1 MICIDLFQNIFNM
14 SKNTNPKKKVVV
26 PVAPA
31 KPSSTATTSI
41 PRMRLTSTDELL
53 FTKTN
58 FMWMGIGVALIV
70 LGLALMSGGKMPN
83 PETWDPNLIYSFRR
97 TVLAPIVILAGL
109 GVEVYAIFKR
119 G

>member
-1 MICIDLFQNIFNM
+1 M
-14 SKNTNPKKKVVV
+14 SKNTNSNKKVVV
-26 PVAPA
+26 PASPAKSSAGAAPA
-31 KPSSTATTSI
+31 PKV
-41 PRMRLTSTDELL
+41 RLSPVGELI

-58 FMWMGIGVALIV
+58 FMWMGIGVALII

-83 PETWDPNLIYSFRR
+83 AETWDPNLIYSFRR
-97 TVLAPIVILAGL
+97 TVLAPFVILAGL